1 MDDQLNVLIVGAG
14 AAGIGTAIVLKD
26 LGVPN
31 VLVVDRHEIGAS
43 FKRWPKGMRFIT
55 PSFNSNNFGTLDLN
69 SIALHTSPAFS
80 MRTEHPTGAEY
91 AQYLEAVADH
101 FGIVV
106 DTGVDVTDVHRTS
119 AGFSVS
125 TSKGVLHPRF
135 VIWAAGEFQYPRS
148 RVFPGAQHAIHN
160 SQVRDWARLKGDQFV
175 VIGGYE
181 SGMDA
186 ATQLVGLGKQVT
198 VLDRL
203 PTWNAIASDPSLV
216 LSPFTLDRVRAA
228 AQTGR
233 LTLRDEANITAIRKT
248 AGGYAIMNGEKA
260 LTTTPIRPIL
270 ATGFEPSARL
280 IADLFAWREDG
291 LPDLSEHDESTVAP
305 GLFLVGPSVRQRQV
319 VFCFIYK
326 FRQRFAIVADQI
338 AQRLGLDRSPLAEY
352 RKRGLYLDDLS
363 CCDEACTC

>member
-1 MDDQLNVLIVGAG
+1 MDVRLDVLVVGAG

-69 SIALHTSPAFS
+69 SIALHTSPAYS
-80 MRTEHPTGAEY
+80 MRTEHPTGEEY

-106 DTGVDVTDVHRTS
+106 DTGVDVHEVHPV
-119 AGFSVS
+119 ADGFSVT
-125 TSKGVLHPRF
+125 TSKGVLEPRF
-135 VIWAAGEFQYPRS
+135 LIWAGGEFQYPRD
-148 RVFPGAQHAIHN
+148 RVFPGAQHALHN
-160 SQVRDWARLKGDQFV
+160 SQVGDWSKLKGSSFV

-186 ATQLVGLGKQVT
+186 ATQLVGLGKKVT

-203 PTWNAIASDPSLV
+203 PTWNTVSSDPSLV

-228 AQTGR
+228 VQTGR
-233 LTLRDEANITAIRKT
+233 LTLQDEANITAIKKT
-248 AGGYAIMNGEKA
+248 ARGFAVMNGEKA
-260 LTTTPIRPIL
+260 LATSATRPIL
-270 ATGFEPSARL
+270 ATGFQPSARL

-291 LPDLSEHDESTVAP
+291 LPDLSEQDESTVAP
-305 GLFLVGPSVRQRQV
+305 GLFLVGPSVRQRKV
-319 VFCFIYK
+319 VFCFVYK

-338 AQRLGLDRSPLAEY
+338 AERLGLDRSRLDEY

-363 CCDEACTC
+363 CCDEECAC

>member
-14 AAGIGTAIVLKD
+14 AAGIGSAIVLKE

-69 SIALHTSPAFS
+69 SIALHTSPAYS
-80 MRTEHPTGAEY
+80 MRTEHPTGEEY
-91 AQYLEAVADH
+91 ARYLEAVADH
-101 FGIVV
+101 YGIAV
-106 DTGVDVTDVHRTS
+106 DDGVDVSAVHPTDD
-119 AGFSVS
+119 GFTVI
-125 TSKGVLHPRF
+125 TSKGVLEPSF
-135 VIWAAGEFQYPRS
+135 VIWAAGEFQYPRD
-148 RVFPGAQHAIHN
+148 RFMPGAQYGLHN
-160 SQVRDWARLKGDQFV
+160 SQVRDWSKLQGSSFV

-186 ATQLVGLGKQVT
+186 ATQLVGLGKKVT

-203 PTWNAIASDPSLV
+203 PTWNAVSSDPSLV

-228 AQTGR
+228 VQTGR
-233 LTLRDEANITAIRKT
+233 LTLRDEANITAIKKT
-248 AGGYAIMNGEKA
+248 GRGYAVMNGEKTLVTT
-260 LTTTPIRPIL
+260 LTRPIL
-270 ATGFEPSARL
+270 ATGFRPSARL
-280 IADLFAWREDG
+280 IADLFTWREDG
-291 LPDLSEHDESTVAP
+291 LPELSEQDESTVAP
-305 GLFLVGPSVRQRQV
+305 GLFLVGPSVRQRKV

-338 AQRLGLDRSPLAEY
+338 AQRLGFDRSRLDEY

-363 CCDEACTC
+363 CCDEECAC